1 VIPAAFDYAVA
12 RSVEH
17 AIEMLGGDAD
27 AKLLA
32 GGHSLVPA
40 MRLRLAAPGML
51 VDLGGLDELR
61 GVRDDG
67 DRLAI
72 GAMTRHADVASDPLI
87 TRHCPVLAYTAGL
100 VGDRQV
106 RHRGTIGGSLAHGD
120 PNADLGTVLLA
131 LDAELVARGP
141 GGERVI
147 PAAEFFVSWYETALG
162 EQDVLTEIRVA
173 KGATGTY
180 LKKSRRT
187 HDWATVAVATVELAG
202 SVRVALT
209 SMAPTPMRA
218 RGVEE
223 ALAGG
228 ADAATAAARAAE
240 DTSPVTDTMASAEY
254 RQHLVRVLTRRAL
267 EQR

>member
-12 RSVEH
+12 ESVEH
-17 AIEMLGGDAD
+17 AIELLGGDAG

-40 MRLRLAAPGML
+40 MRLRFATPGLL
-51 VDLGGLDELR
+51 VDLGRLEGLR

-72 GAMTRHADVASDPLI
+72 GAMTRHADLARDPLVKE
-87 TRHCPVLAYTAGL
+87 HCAVLAQTAGL

-106 RHRGTIGGSLAHGD
+106 RHRGTIGGSLAHAD

-131 LDAELVARGP
+131 LDAEFVARGP
-141 GGERVI
+141 EGERVI
-147 PAAEFFVSWYETALG
+147 PVSEFFKSWYETALG
-162 EQDVLTEIRVA
+162 EQDVLTEIRFA

-180 LKKSRRT
+180 VKHSRRT
-187 HDWATVAVATVELAG
+187 HDWATVAVAAVQLEGT
-202 SVRVALT
+202 VRVGLT
-209 SMAPTPMRA
+209 SMAPTPLRA

-228 ADAATAAARAAE
+228 ADAATAAGRAAE
-240 DTSPVTDTMASAEY
+240 GTSPVNDNMASAEY
-254 RQHLVRVLTRRAL
+254 REHLARVLTRRAL
-267 EQR
+267 ERR